1 MSLRQNLGET
11 FRNIRKEYAKTEFS
25 DKMLDLISIAGVVL
39 FLVAFLSVFISE
51 KFNVVNI
58 VFIIYPLG
66 IAGVSAA
73 FRMRKRDRPE
83 DNEKLFRDWIL
94 IISTFTVIA
103 IIVIILGYVF
113 I

>member
-1 MSLRQNLGET
+1 MSLRQSIGET
-11 FRNIRKEYAKTEFS
+11 FRTIRKEYAKTEFS
-25 DKMLDLISIAGVVL
+25 DKVLDVISISGVVL

-58 VFIIYPLG
+58 VFLLYPLG
-66 IAGVSAA
+66 IAGVSAS

-83 DNEKLFRDWIL
+83 DNEKLFRDWII

-103 IIVIILGYVF
+103 LLVVILGYVF